1 LKRGGET
8 VFFGDLGK
16 NCRNLINYFEAIPGV
31 APITP
36 GYNPATWMLEC
47 IGAGV
52 GNTSADDTDFVQVF
66 NNSEKKQLL
75 DETMAKPGVCTPA
88 PGAQELIFT
97 QKRAASSVVQMKYV
111 VGRFIDLYWRTPS
124 YNLTRYVM
132 SIILALLFGTIFV
145 DAEYASYQGT
155 NSGVGMVFLATLFKG
170 FVSFTSAIPI
180 ASEERASYY
189 RERASQTYN
198 AFWYFMGSTVAELPY
213 VFTESL
219 LFTVIFYPMVG
230 FTGFGTAVLFWINL
244 SLLVLLMTYMGQMFA
259 YALPSAEVA
268 AIFGVLL
275 NSIFFLFMGFS
286 PPANAIPSGYE
297 WLYKITPQRFPLSI
311 AVSLVFSD
319 CDELPTWNET
329 LGQYENIGSQL
340 GCQPL
345 ANSPIEVGRTTV
357 KQFTE
362 SVYKMKHDDIGSFF
376 VIIIAY
382 IVGFRILGALALRYI
397 NHQKR

>member
-1 LKRGGET
+1 MVVDFQQDQNQEKHVSLESGKTLLAHGPHVLHEYVST
-8 VFFGDLGK
+8 KLEAALG
-16 NCRNLINYFEAIPGV
+16 RALPQMEMRFSNLSI
-31 APITP
+31 
-36 GYNPATWMLEC
+36 
-47 IGAGV
+47 
-52 GNTSADDTDFVQVF
+52 SADITVVEEDSSKTELPTLLNTIKKSFVTSKTHQARKEILKNLSGSF
-66 NNSEKKQLL
+66 
-75 DETMAKPGVCTPA
+75 KPGTITLLLGQ
-88 PGAQELIFT
+88 PGSG
-97 QKRAASSVVQMKYV
+97 KSSLMKILS
-111 VGRFIDLYWRTPS
+111 GRFPTAKNI
-124 YNLTRYVM
+124 
-132 SIILALLFGTIFV
+132 TIEG
-145 DAEYASYQGT
+145 DIT
-155 NSGVGMVFLATLFKG
+155 
-170 FVSFTSAIPI
+170 AIPI